1 MGIATKGN
9 LSGDGKIPIRNLYY
23 LLCYAWDRLDEG
35 ALIDVSGVTSD
46 VPVDLLAS
54 LLIKAL
60 DHIFR
65 RGIRKD
71 YKAESEALSAI
82 RGRVRILETERRFLR
97 HNCRVFCEFDELTPD
112 TPANQIIKGTL
123 RLLLSD
129 PDLDPVLAHD
139 LKRLIKQLSAVRDVR
154 INSQSFRSLNIDRNS
169 SFYRFLLDICR
180 LAQSAQ
186 MSEEPIGQYRFRN
199 FFRDEAKMALLF
211 QYFVFNFLRRERR
224 ELQVFREQ
232 IPWQLDVLS
241 GSNRSLLPI
250 METDISVRCG
260 MIRTIIDTKYYRQP
274 LSNRFG
280 SEKFHSSNLYQL
292 FSYLQNAS
300 SGNSPVHGMLLYAQ
314 VGRSFKER
322 FSIRGSCLTLM
333 TLDLSADWQDIR
345 ASLIGLQLT

>member
-9 LSGDGKIPIRNLYY
+9 LSGDGKIPIRTLYY

-129 PDLDPVLAHD
+129 PDLDPVLAYD

-154 INSQSFRSLNIDRNS
+154 INSHSFRSLNIDRNS

-211 QYFVFNFLRRERR
+211 QYFVFNFL
-224 ELQVFREQ
+224 
-232 IPWQLDVLS
+232 
-241 GSNRSLLPI
+241 
-250 METDISVRCG
+250 
-260 MIRTIIDTKYYRQP
+260 
-274 LSNRFG
+274 
-280 SEKFHSSNLYQL
+280 
-292 FSYLQNAS
+292 
-300 SGNSPVHGMLLYAQ
+300 
-314 VGRSFKER
+314 
-322 FSIRGSCLTLM
+322 
-333 TLDLSADWQDIR
+333 
-345 ASLIGLQLT
+345 

>member
-1 MGIATKGN
+1 M
-9 LSGDGKIPIRNLYY
+9 
-23 LLCYAWDRLDEG
+23 
-35 ALIDVSGVTSD
+35 
-46 VPVDLLAS
+46 
-54 LLIKAL
+54 
-60 DHIFR
+60 
-65 RGIRKD
+65 
-71 YKAESEALSAI
+71 
-82 RGRVRILETERRFLR
+82 
-97 HNCRVFCEFDELTPD
+97 
-112 TPANQIIKGTL
+112 
-123 RLLLSD
+123 
-129 PDLDPVLAHD
+129 
-139 LKRLIKQLSAVRDVR
+139 
-154 INSQSFRSLNIDRNS
+154 
-169 SFYRFLLDICR
+169 
-180 LAQSAQ
+180 
-186 MSEEPIGQYRFRN
+186 
-199 FFRDEAKMALLF
+199 
-211 QYFVFNFLRRERR
+211 
-224 ELQVFREQ
+224 
-232 IPWQLDVLS
+232 LS